1 MSFATPVVLAGLLAI
16 PLLVVWYLRRQRGRA
31 RDRAAFVLPALTPSV
46 APDLPRWR
54 RHLPMLA
61 FATALTVL
69 IVALAG
75 PQATR
80 AVAINN
86 ASIMLLADNSSS
98 MAATD
103 VAPSRLAAAERAAQ
117 RFLATVPKGVAV
129 GVIVF
134 NQNPTV
140 LTPPTTDHAAAARAL
155 AGWHADGR
163 TAIGDAIQSGL
174 RLLTRTPKASR
185 PPAAMVVLSDGTSTN
200 GSDPIAAARQAAAQ
214 RIRIDTVALGTPNG
228 TIRVPAGHGRTTVKR
243 VPPDP
248 QGLSQIA
255 RASGGQGYAVQDA
268 SHLSSL
274 YAQLG
279 RKLSHRMVKRK
290 ISDEFAGGA
299 LVLVLLGSG
308 MSLRWFGRLI

>member
-1 MSFATPVVLAGLLAI
+1 MSFATPVALAGLVAI

-31 RDRAAFVLPALTPSV
+31 RDRAAFVLPALAPSV

-61 FATALTVL
+61 FGTALAVL

-80 AVAINN
+80 AVPIKN

-103 VAPSRLAAAERAAQ
+103 VKPSRLVAVEQAAQ
-117 RFLATVPKGVAV
+117 KFLSTVPDGVAV

-134 NQNPTV
+134 NQTPTV
-140 LTPPTTDHAAAARAL
+140 LAPPTTDREAVMKAL
-155 AGWHADGR
+155 TGWHADGR
-163 TAIGDAIQSGL
+163 TAIGDAIGAGL
-174 RLLTRTPKASR
+174 KQLTRTPKAAR
-185 PPAAMVVLSDGTSTN
+185 PPAAMVVLSDGTSTEGAN
-200 GSDPIAAARQAAAQ
+200 PITAARQAAAQ
-214 RIRIDTVALGTPNG
+214 HIRIDTVALGTPNG
-228 TIRVPAGHGRTTVKR
+228 TITVPAGKGRTAVRR

-248 QGLSQIA
+248 TGLAQIA
-255 RASGGQGYAVQDA
+255 RASGGQGYAVEDA

-279 RKLSHRMVKRK
+279 SKLAHRNVKQK
-290 ISDEFAGGA
+290 IDDEFAGGA